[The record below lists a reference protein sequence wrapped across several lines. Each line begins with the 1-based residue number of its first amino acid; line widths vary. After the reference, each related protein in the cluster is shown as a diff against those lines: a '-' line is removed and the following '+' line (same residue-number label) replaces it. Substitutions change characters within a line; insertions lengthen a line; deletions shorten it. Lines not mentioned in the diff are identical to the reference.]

1 MKNSLC
7 LLPAFRSPALWA
19 AALALFGSSAAH
31 ADYPALIKSSN
42 PVAYYRLEEAT
53 GASVATDATA
63 NLLDAD
69 INYHMDEASNPDYPQ
84 LGLPGIDVN
93 SYAFQKASP
102 SFVNIPYNALLNPT
116 LPDGTHGAA
125 FSAECWVRPTT
136 QPSDYSVPLSMF
148 GKYGTGIYGNASGWN
163 FYQTGGPNSSWN
175 FNMKN
180 GAFLTSGVTIQLLS

>member
-1 MKNSLC
+1 MKNPLC
-7 LLPAFRSPALWA
+7 LPPAFRSPALWA